1 MSDGRNE
8 REKNYYLYF
17 HGLSGNLLLH
27 LSQHFYNDIRCRT
40 YHDGSIKRVFRI
52 DNRRENIIIQ
62 RENTALYVFACRFFF
77 FIIIHYATRCSI
89 YICTLYRFNRAR
101 SLVFYRTCSFFLVI
115 WHYFSLKKNNIIP
128 DIIFL
133 ISFSEKKFF
142 FFSWKI
148 FFRYKLE

>member
-17 HGLSGNLLLH
+17 HGLSSNLLLH

-77 FIIIHYATRCSI
+77 SLLFTTPRVVQYIFVHYIVSI
-89 YICTLYRFNRAR
+89 VPDRWCFTVHV
-101 SLVFYRTCSFFLVI
+101 VFFWSY
-115 WHYFSLKKNNIIP
+115 

-133 ISFSEKKFF
+133 WKKKKYYSRHNFLDFILRKKFF
-142 FFSWKI
+142 FFLWKI
-148 FFRYKLE
+148 FFR